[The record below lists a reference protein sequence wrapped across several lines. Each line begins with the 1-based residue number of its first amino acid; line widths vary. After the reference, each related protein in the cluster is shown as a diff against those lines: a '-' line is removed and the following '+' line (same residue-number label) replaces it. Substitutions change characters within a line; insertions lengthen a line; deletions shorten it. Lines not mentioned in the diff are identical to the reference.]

1 MLIGSSEL
9 FPTSQETPFLAHCS
23 VSPLYPGAAAALQDF
38 AENMAAGGIRTLPR
52 YFDAL
57 PRLHEN
63 GASLLRT
70 SPDNISLV
78 QNTAEALCL
87 IANGYPFQPGDQVV
101 SYVHEYPS
109 NHYPWVLQGRRG
121 VELVLLSDQD
131 PLGDLGDID
140 RPRGWSMAELE
151 ERVTDRTRVIAVSHV
166 QFSSGYAADLKALG
180 EFCHARGIDLIVD
193 CAQSL
198 GCLPVYPEEY
208 NIAALASSGWK
219 WLMGPWASG
228 LLYTSVKLRSRLTP
242 VMAGPGLM
250 RQGLDYLDHRWDPHT
265 DGRMFEYS
273 TVAWDHAAGLN
284 AVLTEV
290 FQRFSLEDIRAEV
303 FRLQDI
309 FVGCLD
315 PGLVRPIVFPAGH
328 RSGIMALRFEGDIPS
343 TIKRLAEQGVVM
355 TGPAGYLR
363 LAPHFYQSDAQM
375 VKAADILN
383 KVCRQRS

>member
-1 MLIGSSEL
+1 MLTGSSGL
-9 FPTSQETPFLAHCS
+9 FPASQEMLFLAHCS
-23 VSPLYPGAAAALQDF
+23 VSPLYS
-38 AENMAAGGIRTLPR
+38 TLPR
-52 YFDAL
+52 YFDVL

-63 GASLLRT
+63 AAGLLRT
-70 SPDNISLV
+70 RPDNISLV

-87 IANGYPFQPGDQVV
+87 IANGFPFQPGDQVI

-121 VELVLLSDQD
+121 VELILLSDQD
-131 PLGDLGDID
+131 PLGDLEDTGG
-140 RPRGWSMAELE
+140 PRGWSMAELE

-166 QFSSGYAADLKALG
+166 QFSSGYTADLKTLG
-180 EFCHARGIDLIVD
+180 EFCRARGIDLIVD

-228 LLYTSVKLRSRLTP
+228 LLYTSAKLRARLTP

-250 RQGLDYLDHRWDPHT
+250 RQGLDYLDHRWNPHT

-290 FQRFSLEDIRAEV
+290 FQHFSLEDIRAEV

-309 FVGCLD
+309 FVGCLE
-315 PGLVRPIVFPAGH
+315 PGLVRPIVFPTAH
-328 RSGIMALRFEGDIPS
+328 RSGIMALRLEGDVPS
-343 TIKRLAEQGVVM
+343 TIKRLADQGVVM
-355 TGPAGYLR
+355 TGPTGYLR
-363 LAPHFYQSDAQM
+363 LAPHFYQGDAQM
-375 VKAADILN
+375 VRAADILN
-383 KVCRQRS
+383 KVCR